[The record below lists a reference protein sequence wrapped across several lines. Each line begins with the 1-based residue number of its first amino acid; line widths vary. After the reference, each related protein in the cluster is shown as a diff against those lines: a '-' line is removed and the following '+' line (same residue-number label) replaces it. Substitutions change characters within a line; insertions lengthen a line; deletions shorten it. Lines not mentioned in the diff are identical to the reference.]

1 MRYHRFI
8 GAFNLEHDL
17 INVTDLHLISQ
28 WHSVLRLKT
37 GDKVILSDGK
47 GTESEAIIEDMNKKS
62 TTLAILTRNKI
73 IRGTQKEVVLYA
85 SLLRREN
92 FEIVVQKATEIGVS
106 KIIPLLTERTVKI
119 GFNKTRLEKII
130 LEASEQ
136 SGRTTVPELS
146 EPISFEQAISITD
159 PEHTILFDGSGKS
172 FDEKNTLSKLLHI
185 NLFVGPEGGFSEKE
199 VLRAKDHK
207 CTIASLGELTLRAE
221 TAAIVVCYLGC
232 R

>member
-37 GDKVILSDGK
+37 GDKVILSDGN

-62 TTLAILTRNKI
+62 TTLAVLTRKKI
-73 IRGTQKEVVLYA
+73 IRGTQKEVTLYA

-92 FEIVVQKATEIGVS
+92 FEIVVQKATEIGISRIV
-106 KIIPLLTERTVKI
+106 PLLTERTVKI
-119 GFNKTRLEKII
+119 GFNKARLEKII
-130 LEASEQ
+130 LEACEQ

-146 EPISFEQAISITD
+146 EPISFEQAIKSID
-159 PEHTILFDGSGKS
+159 PKHTILFDGSGKNLN
-172 FDEKNTLSKLLHI
+172 EKDSISNLNTI
-185 NLFVGPEGGFSEKE
+185 NLFVGPEGGFGDKE
-199 VLRAKDHK
+199 VLSAKDSG

-232 R
+232 K

>member
-8 GAFNLEHDL
+8 GKFNLESDL
-17 INVTDLHLISQ
+17 INVTDPHLISQ

-37 GDKVILSDGK
+37 GDKIILSDGH
-47 GTESEAIIEDMNKKS
+47 GTESEAVIEDMNKKS

-73 IRGTQKEVVLYA
+73 IRGTQKEIILYT

-106 KIIPLLTERTVKI
+106 KIVPLITERTVKI

-146 EPISFEQAISITD
+146 EPMLFEEAITMTN
-159 PEHTILFDGSGKS
+159 PAHTVLFDGSGKS
-172 FDEKNTLSKLLHI
+172 LDQNSFSKFPSI

-199 VLRAKDHK
+199 VLKAKGLK
-207 CTIASLGELTLRAE
+207 CTLASLGELTLRAE